1 VDGLLAA
8 EKNISQSRL
17 ANGATRVQPCAMLTG
32 QAAGAIAALCIRHGV
47 PPRILAP
54 VLVQWELLSSGCP
67 LTIAPL
73 RDLATDSPEW
83 KSAQLDA
90 ACGFMELDNG
100 WFHPCA
106 HLDTAALRQIAE
118 RLSVALATVLGL
130 AAKHSR
136 VTLDYRLTDGFGDE
150 PVTRSETAQVLAD
163 LLVARG
169 LALVTGEEQVI
180 RWIEPR
186 PVTPPLCSQDLS
198 IALLPPSERWW
209 MESHSD
215 FRHWFDL

>member
-1 VDGLLAA
+1 
-8 EKNISQSRL
+8 
-17 ANGATRVQPCAMLTG
+17 
-32 QAAGAIAALCIRHGV
+32 
-47 PPRILAP
+47 
-54 VLVQWELLSSGCP
+54 
-67 LTIAPL
+67 
-73 RDLATDSPEW
+73 
-83 KSAQLDA
+83 
-90 ACGFMELDNG
+90 MELDNG

-106 HLDTAALRQIAE
+106 HLDTSALRQIAE
-118 RLSVALATVLGL
+118 RLSVAPPESGGEITRKSLATVLGL
-130 AAKHSR
+130 ATKHSQ
-136 VTLDYRLTDGFGDE
+136 VTLDYRLADGFGDE

-169 LALVTGEEQVI
+169 LALVTGEEQVV

>member
-1 VDGLLAA
+1 
-8 EKNISQSRL
+8 
-17 ANGATRVQPCAMLTG
+17 
-32 QAAGAIAALCIRHGV
+32 
-47 PPRILAP
+47 
-54 VLVQWELLSSGCP
+54 
-67 LTIAPL
+67 
-73 RDLATDSPEW
+73 
-83 KSAQLDA
+83 
-90 ACGFMELDNG
+90 MELDNG

-106 HLDTAALRQIAE
+106 HLDNAALRQIAE
-118 RLSVALATVLGL
+118 RLSVAPPESGAGITRKSLATVLGL

-198 IALLPPSERWW
+198 IAMLPPSERWW
-209 MESHSD
+209 MEDHSD